1 MPSFD
6 VRARVRHL
14 VGLIQLSKELSK
26 VMAKASP
33 MEQNFSA
40 PRGACFKERKGINKI
55 FSDLI
60 SAVRRLKDSDTAGSD
75 VDCQG
80 DGQRRPLN
88 K

>member
-1 MPSFD
+1 M
-6 VRARVRHL
+6 
-14 VGLIQLSKELSK
+14 GLIQLSKELSK

-33 MEQNFSA
+33 IEENFSA

-60 SAVRRLKDSDTAGSD
+60 SD

-80 DGQRRPLN
+80 DGQRRSLN

>member
-1 MPSFD
+1 MGF
-6 VRARVRHL
+6 
-14 VGLIQLSKELSK
+14 IQLSKELSK

-33 MEQNFSA
+33 IENFSA
-40 PRGACFKERKGINKI
+40 PCGTCFKERKGINKI

-60 SAVRRLKDSDTAGSD
+60 SAVRRLKDSDMAGSD